1 MNTMN
6 AGFLSGPELVVV
18 FLVIL
23 VLFGAKKI
31 PEFAKGLGQGIKE
44 FKKASREVTDEINSS
59 INSPPPPPSSGT
71 PAEPSARPQ
80 SAGPNPPS
88 TVPKA

>member
-1 MNTMN
+1 MNTTLALM
-6 AGFLSGPELVVV
+6 GMGSGEIILVFV
-18 FLVIL
+18 VIL

-44 FKKASREVTDEINSS
+44 FKKASNDVTNEFN
-59 INSPPPPPSSGT
+59 NALHQETPVTPPP
-71 PAEPSARPQ
+71 AARPAAN
-80 SAGPNPPS
+80 SEVAPANPPA

>member
-1 MNTMN
+1 MNTTLALM
-6 AGFLSGPELVVV
+6 GMGSGEIILVFV
-18 FLVIL
+18 VIL

-44 FKKASREVTDEINSS
+44 FKKASTDVSS
-59 INSPPPPPSSGT
+59 EFHNALNQEPASPPLSRTPTPPTESVPS
-71 PAEPSARPQ
+71 
-80 SAGPNPPS
+80 NPPS